1 MVDTGARLLPQEGEA
16 IVASIAG
23 MLGTQIDSEHP
34 IIEAELPLDGSRIE
48 GLVPPLVA
56 SPSFAINKRATR
68 VFPLSH
74 YIETG
79 SMTPRQ
85 AEVLRASIAERHN
98 IVVSGGTG
106 SGKTTLVNAI
116 LDEMVR
122 LGEPSERFV
131 LLEDTVE
138 LASPGR
144 DSGELRCERLGP
156 SKMACMEFVGPPC
169 LRPQIPGAGP
179 HPNPDPGC
187 SCSAEN
193 YTALRTSRHVE
204 LATLVKATMRLN
216 PDRIIIGEVRGRE
229 ALDLPKAWNTG
240 HPGGC
245 TTVHANNAAAALSR
259 LDQLAQ
265 EAGVPSQRSL
275 IAETVGLVIHIEG
288 GSRGRIGG
296 KEAQHGFREALY
308 FAEETCFQ
316 RFTERR
322 VSALY
327 ERTKLGEGPVRV
339 REPPTGS
346 GLSRHASDRGASGGK
361 PKRSVVV
368 GSTKRLFA
376 SPQELSISSR
386 HSSIGDRLG
395 AT

>member
-1 MVDTGARLLPQEGEA
+1 MHRPTPQDEQRQRWTEGLIRELGDTIVAALGDDDVVEILLNPDGRIWLDSRSEGMVDSGARLLPQEGEA
-16 IVASIAG
+16 ILASIAG

-56 SPSFAINKRATR
+56 SPSFAIRKRATR

-74 YIETG
+74 YLETR

-122 LGEPSERFV
+122 MGEPSERFV

-138 LASPGR
+138 L
-144 DSGELRCERLGP
+144 
-156 SKMACMEFVGPPC
+156 
-169 LRPQIPGAGP
+169 Q
-179 HPNPDPGC
+179 
-187 SCSAEN
+187 CSAEN
-193 YTALRTSRHVE
+193 HTALRTSRHVE

-229 ALDLPKAWNTG
+229 ALDLLKAWNTG

-275 IAETVGLVIHIEG
+275 IAETVDLVIHIEG
-288 GSRGRIGG
+288 GSRGR
-296 KEAQHGFREALY
+296 
-308 FAEETCFQ
+308 
-316 RFTERR
+316 R
-322 VSALY
+322 VSEL
-327 ERTKLGEGPVRV
+327 VRV
-339 REPPTGS
+339 TGLAGDGSFNLEPAEARPT
-346 GLSRHASDRGASGGK
+346 D
-361 PKRSVVV
+361 
-368 GSTKRLFA
+368 
-376 SPQELSISSR
+376 
-386 HSSIGDRLG
+386 
-395 AT
+395 